1 MPQDSMP
8 HVTICDT
15 NEMPF
20 EEVRRG
26 RVHTIR
32 RKRLP
37 LDSGLPGVT
46 MEYSLSVVPDGY
58 FTPRHRHNFDQIRYT
73 LSGIQSTGLGD
84 LAAGEVGY
92 FPEGSYYG
100 PQKQDGECEC
110 LVLQFQGASGEHL
123 LSNEEMNATYDKLI
137 KAGGKFENGVYKGF
151 KPDGSPKNRDSYEAI
166 WETHEGRE
174 LEFPPPRYRD
184 PVMMLSKNYRFW
196 PDRKRPGIEAKHL
209 GTFSEARTG
218 ISFLRLAPGAA
229 IRRRRAGGRRAA
241 LLHRPAR
248 SATTAG
254 PGAAAP
260 TCSCPTARARR
271 SCAQSSRPSSSSSR
285 CRCSPTSPRSA
296 GRPASPIRR
305 RSPRRELTSISRAAS
320 PRTRNQRYSIRSSAI
335 EKLKCPRELVVSSSP
350 NIEPSGI
357 RRKVYFAW
365 PHTKCSP
372 LSVTAEA
379 NGVKRAEFC
388 VTSLVTS
395 GTPWA

>member
-1 MPQDSMP
+1 MPQVETP
-8 HVTICDT
+8 NVTICDT

-46 MEYSLSVVPDGY
+46 MEYSLSIVPDGY

-73 LSGIQSTGLGD
+73 LTGIQSTGLGD

-100 PQKQDGECEC
+100 PQKQEGECAC

-174 LEFPPPRYRD
+174 LEFPAPRYRE
-184 PVMMLSKNYRFW
+184 PVMMLAKNYRFW
-196 PDRKRPGIEAKHL
+196 PDRKRPGVAAKHL

-218 ISFLRLAPGAA
+218 IGFLRLASGAVIA
-229 IRRRRAGGRRAA
+229 GAEQEDAELRYCTAGAFGYGGKTWGRGAYMFVPNGARTQDLRAEAATEFFVITLPMLADLAA
-241 LLHRPAR
+241 LN
-248 SATTAG
+248 
-254 PGAAAP
+254 
-260 TCSCPTARARR
+260 
-271 SCAQSSRPSSSSSR
+271 
-285 CRCSPTSPRSA
+285 RSA
-296 GRPASPIRR
+296 GVAHPAA
-305 RSPRRELTSISRAAS
+305 LAGA
-320 PRTRNQRYSIRSSAI
+320 
-335 EKLKCPRELVVSSSP
+335 
-350 NIEPSGI
+350 
-357 RRKVYFAW
+357 
-365 PHTKCSP
+365 
-372 LSVTAEA
+372 
-379 NGVKRAEFC
+379 
-388 VTSLVTS
+388 
-395 GTPWA
+395 